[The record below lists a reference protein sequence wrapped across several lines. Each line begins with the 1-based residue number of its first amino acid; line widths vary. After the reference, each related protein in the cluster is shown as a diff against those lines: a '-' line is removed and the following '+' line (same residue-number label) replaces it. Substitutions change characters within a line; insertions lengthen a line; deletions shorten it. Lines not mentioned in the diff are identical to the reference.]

1 MEFCRAAAK
10 AAKRVVPWLIEAIS
24 HPAEIIR
31 ISAGFLYFRKGSAMK
46 KLFISD
52 FTLRKYIQDGRD
64 DLLFR
69 EKTAIAACI
78 DNIGADQ
85 IELPPVKKE
94 KEDRIVYRTI
104 ASMVTAQIAIPAGY
118 SEREID
124 LAWECI
130 KNAEKPCL
138 QVMLPV
144 AAAQMEYTFRAKEAS
159 MLKSIAELVSFAA
172 SRCKT
177 VEFAALDATRA
188 DPDFLLKACLTAQEN
203 GATCLTICDDTGASL
218 PNELAQI
225 VTRVKSAC
233 PLPLFISL
241 TDHIGMAQACAYAA
255 VAAGADG
262 VKTSMIGS
270 DTLSTERFASMI
282 QARGE
287 YIGVCT
293 GLNITELHRDISQ
306 TLRHTGRE
314 ASAVSTGEHSA
325 ADIFL
330 DAESTL
336 SDVCDAAKALGYS
349 LSDED
354 NGNVY
359 KALKQVCERK
369 SSLGTKEFEALIASH
384 AMQAPSTYHLGS
396 YSATCTNMGVA
407 MAQVTLR
414 RDEEILMGVATGDG
428 PVDAVFRA
436 IEQSIGYHYE
446 LDDFQIQSVTEGK
459 EALGSTL
466 VRLRNNGKLYAGN
479 GLSTDIVG
487 SSIRAYI
494 NALNKIV
501 FEEN

>member
-1 MEFCRAAAK
+1 MR
-10 AAKRVVPWLIEAIS
+10 
-24 HPAEIIR
+24 
-31 ISAGFLYFRKGSAMK
+31 
-46 KLFISD
+46 KLFVSD
-52 FTLRKYIQDGRD
+52 FTLRKFVQDGTGN
-64 DLLFR
+64 LLFR
-69 EKTAIAACI
+69 EKTAIASCI
-78 DNIGADQ
+78 DRIGADQ

-94 KEDRIVYRTI
+94 KEDRIIYRTI
-104 ASMVTAQIAIPAGY
+104 ASMVPARIAIPAGY

-124 LAWECI
+124 LAWECV
-130 KNAEKPCL
+130 KEAKSPCL

-144 AAAQMEYTFRAKEAS
+144 ATAQMEYTFRAKEAS
-159 MLKSIAELVSFAA
+159 MLENIRTLTALAK
-172 SRCKT
+172 SRCET
-177 VEFAALDATRA
+177 VEFTALDATRA
-188 DPDFLLKACLTAQEN
+188 DPDFLLNACLTAQEH
-203 GATCLTICDDTGASL
+203 GASCITVCDDTGTSL
-218 PNELAQI
+218 PDEIAQLVERLKRECRLPVFVSLAD
-225 VTRVKSAC
+225 R
-233 PLPLFISL
+233 
-241 TDHIGMAQACAYAA
+241 IGMAQGCAYAA

-262 VKTSMIGS
+262 VKTAMTGS
-270 DTLSTERFASMI
+270 DTLLTERFAAMI
-282 QARGE
+282 QARGGG
-287 YIGVCT
+287 IGVYT
-293 GLNITELHRDISQ
+293 GLNVTELHRDISE
-306 TLRHTGRE
+306 TLRHTGHE
-314 ASAVSTGEHSA
+314 SAAASTDERSA

-336 SDVCDAAKALGYS
+336 SDVCEAARALGYS

-354 NGNVY
+354 NGTVY

-384 AMQAPSTYHLGS
+384 AMQAPSTYHLNS

-414 RDEEILMGVATGDG
+414 RGEDMLMGVATGDG

>member
-1 MEFCRAAAK
+1 MR
-10 AAKRVVPWLIEAIS
+10 
-24 HPAEIIR
+24 
-31 ISAGFLYFRKGSAMK
+31 
-46 KLFISD
+46 KLFVSD
-52 FTLRKYIQDGRD
+52 FTLRKFVQDGTG

-94 KEDRIVYRTI
+94 KEDRIIYRTI
-104 ASMVTAQIAIPAGY
+104 ASMVSARVAIPAGY

-130 KNAEKPCL
+130 KEAKSPCL

-144 AAAQMEYTFRAKEAS
+144 ATAQMEYTFRAKEAS
-159 MLKSIAELVSFAA
+159 MLENIKTLTALAK
-172 SRCKT
+172 SRCET
-177 VEFAALDATRA
+177 VEFTALDATRA
-188 DPDFLLKACLTAQEN
+188 DSDFLLRACLTAQES
-203 GATCLTICDDTGASL
+203 GVSCITVCDDTGTSL
-218 PNELAQI
+218 PDEIAQI
-225 VTRVKSAC
+225 VARLKQAC
-233 PLPLFISL
+233 PLPVFVSL
-241 TDHIGMAQACAYAA
+241 SDRIGMAQGCAYAA

-262 VKTSMIGS
+262 VKTSMTGD
-270 DTLSTERFASMI
+270 DTLMTERFAAMI

-287 YIGVCT
+287 RLGVYT
-293 GLNITELHRDISQ
+293 GLNVTELHRDISE
-306 TLRHTGRE
+306 TLRHTGHE
-314 ASAVSTGEHSA
+314 TAAASADERSA

-336 SDVCDAAKALGYS
+336 SDVCEAAKALGYS

-369 SSLGTKEFEALIASH
+369 GSLGTKEFEALIASH
-384 AMQAPSTYHLGS
+384 AMQAPSTYHLSS

-407 MAQVTLR
+407 MAQVALR
-414 RDEEILMGVATGDG
+414 RGEESLMGVATGDG